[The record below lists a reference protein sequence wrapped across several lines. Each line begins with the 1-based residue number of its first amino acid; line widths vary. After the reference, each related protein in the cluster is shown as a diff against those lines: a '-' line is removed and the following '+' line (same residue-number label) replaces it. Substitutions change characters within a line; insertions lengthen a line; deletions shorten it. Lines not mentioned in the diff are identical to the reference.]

1 VRPSRGRRL
10 GPLIAATAVILGIL
24 VAWELALIVAAPTRT
39 VLPRPSAIGEALVS
53 QPGAWWSNLA
63 ATAWAA
69 LLGFILGCVLAI
81 GLALLAVSA
90 RPLEG
95 VVLRVALALYVA
107 PIIVVAPLIVLWLG
121 QGLQTRVAIAVLACF
136 FGILVNAIRGFRSVG
151 RESLELLH
159 VLAASDRQVFWKVR
173 TPSSLP
179 FLFSALKVAA
189 AAAVLGAII
198 GEWVGADRGLGV
210 VLYYSLFQFEIARLW
225 AAMVL
230 CAALAMLGYGLV
242 GLAERAL
249 IPWHESVRTSR
260 LELRG

>member
-1 VRPSRGRRL
+1 MIRRTLHDHPGFVGL
-10 GPLIAATAVILGIL
+10 GVL
-24 VAWELALIVAAPTRT
+24 VGFLVLWEVGMIVAAPTRT
-39 VLPRPSAIGEALVS
+39 VLPRPSAIGEALITR
-53 QPGAWWSNLA
+53 PEAWWSNLA
-63 ATAWAA
+63 ATAYAA
-69 LLGFILGCVLAI
+69 ILGFAIGCFLAI
-81 GLALLAVSA
+81 GLALLATAV

-95 VVLRVALALYVA
+95 AVLRIALALYVA
-107 PIIVVAPLIVLWLG
+107 PIIVVAPLVVLWLG

-179 FLFSALKVAA
+179 YLFSALKVAA

-210 VLYYSLFQFEIARLW
+210 VLYYSLFQFEVARLW

-230 CAALAMLGYGLV
+230 CAALAMLGYGIV
-242 GLAERAL
+242 GYAERRL
-249 IPWHESVRTSR
+249 IPWHESVRTAR
-260 LELRG
+260 LERRT

>member
-1 VRPSRGRRL
+1 MMRRWL
-10 GPLIAATAVILGIL
+10 RRHPGLVGLGIL
-24 VAWELALIVAAPTRT
+24 AAFLVLWEVALIVANPTRT
-39 VLPRPSAIGEALVS
+39 VLPRPSAIGEALVTR
-53 QPGAWWSNLA
+53 PEAWWSNLA
-63 ATAWAA
+63 ATAYAA
-69 LLGFILGCVLAI
+69 ILGFAIGCFLAI
-81 GLALLAVSA
+81 GLALLATAV

-95 VVLRVALALYVA
+95 AVLRIALALYVA

-159 VLAASDRQVFWKVR
+159 VLAANDRQVFWKVR

-179 FLFSALKVAA
+179 YLFSALKVAA

-210 VLYYSLFQFEIARLW
+210 VLYYSLFQFEVARLW

-230 CAALAMLGYGLV
+230 CAALALLGYGLV
-242 GLAERAL
+242 GFAERRL
-249 IPWHESVRTSR
+249 IPWHESVRATR
-260 LELRG
+260 LERRA